1 MASEEIE
8 RLNEKLRCTIVQ
20 LKEEIVEL
28 KLIEFERLGR
38 EKHVEFCEKLYGQS
52 TVVPYPGMCF
62 FERPDIQFIQ
72 LLVPLVKTRV
82 FDCCSRCKCKPS
94 ERKLMDYFFK
104 FKDSDSAGQ
113 NWAVDQFCGWCI
125 SDILTDNGIVCDN
138 KEYTVEEAK
147 KLEF

>member
-1 MASEEIE
+1 MDEENAK
-8 RLNEKLRCTIVQ
+8 LNEKLIRLTAELEKEIEK
-20 LKEEIVEL
+20 LK
-28 KLIEFERLGR
+28 KQREFEKLEN
-38 EKHVEFCEKLYGQS
+38 EKHVLFCKQLS
-52 TVVPYPGMCF
+52 DCSVVTPHPGMCF

-125 SDILTDNGIVCDN
+125 SVILTDNGIVCDN